1 MEYREI
7 IESCY
12 RGDATAKL
20 ALSQRLAARYR
31 KGLSCETHLIDQ
43 VQGLQEKVGQ
53 LEDHM
58 VAMGLGRTCAGC
70 AATPGGGCCSAYMG
84 NENPDTLLL
93 LMNILAGVEVVL
105 VCGNGE
111 ECAFLGESGCV
122 LLVKPIFCLNYLCS
136 RIRAEAQGQ
145 DLTVLERWSGTVLT
159 AQSVLEQSLIDFLQ
173 RQEP

>member
-58 VAMGLGRTCAGC
+58 VAMDLGRTCAGC

-84 NENPDTLLL
+84 NENPDALLL
-93 LMNILAGVEVVL
+93 LMNILAGVEVAL
-105 VCGNGE
+105 VCGNGV
-111 ECAFLGESGCV
+111 ECPFLGESGCV
-122 LLVKPIFCLNYLCS
+122 LLVKPIFCLNYLCG
-136 RIRAEAQGQ
+136 RIRDEALAEE
-145 DLTVLERWSGTVLT
+145 LIVLERRSGTLLM
-159 AQSVLEQSLIDFLQ
+159 AQYVVEQSLIDFLQ
-173 RQEP
+173 GQET